1 MLMTLIEKEVK
12 SLFNANIIISLKFSR
27 WVENL
32 VPFGLMKAE
41 EIFHREMDIAFV
53 EEKDRFVVVYMNYII
68 VVFYKSDVAHL
79 KHLEKIF
86 LNCRKI
92 GQ

>member
-1 MLMTLIEKEVK
+1 
-12 SLFNANIIISLKFSR
+12 
-27 WVENL
+27 
-32 VPFGLMKAE
+32 MKVE

-68 VVFYKSDVAHL
+68 VVFYKSDAAHL

-92 GQ
+92 GILINPKNFNFSMKEGRLLGHII